1 MGKSDSQSGTPWFR
15 PSERSEA
22 AILGASAVR
31 PAEVFS
37 WLTAGRPIG
46 NKIGNPVTIN
56 FFGGK
61 KVGRGNGVVDQACR
75 CARVSSQFARQHIKG
90 CQRSCHFATEQAS
103 SKLSRHVINYA
114 TKLCSAETSAANLA
128 DSTSYSGSESGL
140 LLNLKTAN

>member
-61 KVGRGNGVVDQACR
+61 KVGRAMESLIKRADAQESVANS
-75 CARVSSQFARQHIKG
+75 RVSTY
-90 CQRSCHFATEQAS
+90 HFATEQAS